1 MPKGKDLYGRRSES
15 YMPLDQLPGEARVDL
30 ARLIYM
36 EAMYALKAVA
46 GMALFPY
53 SNVGGTQLLKD
64 EKLE

>member
-1 MPKGKDLYGRRSES
+1 
-15 YMPLDQLPGEARVDL
+15 MPLDQLPGEARVDL